1 MLTVAGVQV
10 PLIPFVDVLD
20 KIGATLPLQI
30 SLSVAKVGNIFSV
43 IVCESEAERAHWLAA
58 GVKV

>member
-20 KIGATLPLQI
+20 KIGATLPLQM
-30 SLSVAKVGNIFSV
+30 SFSVAKLDNNFSV
-43 IVCESEAERAHWLAA
+43 TVCVRVVKMAHWFAA